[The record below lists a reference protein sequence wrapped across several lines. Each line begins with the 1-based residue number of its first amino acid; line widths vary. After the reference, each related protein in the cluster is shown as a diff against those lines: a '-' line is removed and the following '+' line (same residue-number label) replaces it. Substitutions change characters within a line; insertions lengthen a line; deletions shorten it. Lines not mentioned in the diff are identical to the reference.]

1 MTRGFVIMAQDTET
15 VSYTKCAKALE
26 ISIKRVMP
34 NAQVT
39 IITTDMLPYGDKGGF
54 ANDWQV
60 YDASP
65 YDETIKI
72 ESDMFIPR
80 NIDHCGIF

>member
-34 NAQVT
+34 NANVT
-39 IITTDMLPYGDKGGF
+39 IITTDMLPYGDKGGY

-60 YDASP
+60 YEASP
-65 YDETIKI
+65 YEYTIKL
-72 ESDMFIPR
+72 FI
-80 NIDHCGIF
+80 D